1 MEQAPIGTNE
11 KLAEY
16 LFRQLNQLEVRLN
29 DVTNR
34 VHKDLLMYQFTFS
47 TATTDTDPGT
57 GKLKINNAA
66 KASAT
71 YLYISKHP
79 LENVHL
85 NGIFDVLKIRDTI
98 ELSLATNVTDYA
110 KYYVAGPAVA
120 SGSYYKIP
128 LILMHSAGAEFANNA
143 TLNVQVYY

>member
-1 MEQAPIGTNE
+1 MEQVPIGTNE

-66 KASAT
+66 KDSAT

-98 ELSLATNVTDYA
+98 ELSLARSEEHT
-110 KYYVAGPAVA
+110 
-120 SGSYYKIP
+120 SE
-128 LILMHSAGAEFANNA
+128 L
-143 TLNVQVYY
+143 Q